1 MNPTRPDTTPGPPAM
16 GVDGKPAAPFA
27 LEDRPLRAVENQ
39 ATDEL
44 QETAQALTSTLHLP
58 TVLEA
63 IADQALT
70 LIGAQRCAVFELD
83 PLDEH
88 LEARAARG
96 MPPGQAFCPIRLG
109 QGAAGSAALR
119 RQVIF
124 SPDVESQPL
133 PMYDEPWPEA
143 GATLREVVRQQ
154 GYRAILSVPLTSRE
168 TVLGAV
174 CLYWDQPHA
183 YDEREV
189 RLLTSLAQ
197 HAAIVIENARLYA
210 DIAEQRRE
218 AELLSEITRDLASSL
233 DLALGLATIIGYA
246 SECSGS

>member
-1 MNPTRPDTTPGPPAM
+1 MNPARPDPTPGPPAR
-16 GVDGKPAAPFA
+16 GVDGKPAGPFA
-27 LEDRPLRAVENQ
+27 MEDCPLGAAARPEMERP
-39 ATDEL
+39 
-44 QETAQALTSTLHLP
+44 ALPEPAEASTST
-58 TVLEA
+58 VLDA
-63 IADQALT
+63 IADQAVT
-70 LIGAQRCAVFELD
+70 LIGAQGCGVFELD
-83 PLDEH
+83 PRDER
-88 LEARAARG
+88 LKARAARG
-96 MPPGQAFCPIRLG
+96 MRASQAFWPIRLG

-124 SPDVESQPL
+124 SPDVESRPL

-143 GATLREVVRQQ
+143 GATLREVVPQQ
-154 GYRAILSVPLTSRE
+154 GYRAILSVPLASRE